1 MKILAVAD
9 EENDVLWNYFQPKMV
24 KDVDLVV
31 SCGDLDREYLDFFY
45 THGLDT
51 AFLSCRA

>member
-31 SCGDLDREYLDFFY
+31 SCGDLDREYLDFLV
-45 THGLDT
+45 TMVKKPL
-51 AFLSCRA
+51 L